1 MAKKPEDGK
10 QDDQILEKY
19 LQGDSAL
26 SRTYGAEGKAQVPT
40 HLDKVILSAAGEA
53 VRSKPQSKLAYSP
66 FARSWYV
73 PASMAAVLM
82 LCVGL
87 VFTIYKD
94 SGQTLLTAPKSEY
107 DIDVQTVPVE
117 TVKSIER
124 DRINTAGEKNRKYKD
139 EDDAI
144 PMDMIREAN
153 KAVPSSIELYE
164 AEEPEP
170 EESKL
175 EKRPTSKILLRE
187 KVMEMDADIQL
198 EMTDKNIPKKDTL
211 EQTLS
216 DTPYLPERQDD
227 LRRLESADVKK
238 QKKFDA
244 DVMNNKLGTM
254 GLKDNEEEAEIGAS
268 SASTLR
274 YRQAKESFAKG
285 KRTVEEESLDN
296 ITVEGLVSPAR
307 SSADEMMSA
316 EQWLKQINELWLS
329 GDHQA
334 AKEGLNQFLVAY
346 PDYPKE
352 KIKMILDA
360 DSGLIDYLR

>member
-1 MAKKPEDGK
+1 MAKKPEDHK

-26 SRTYGAEGKAQVPT
+26 SRAYGAEAKAQAPT
-40 HLDKVILSAAGEA
+40 HLDKAILSAGSEA

-94 SGQTLLTAPKSEY
+94 SGQTLLTAPKSEF
-107 DIDVQTVPVE
+107 DIDAQVAPVE
-117 TVKSIER
+117 SVKSIGR
-124 DRINTAGEKNRKYKD
+124 GRINAAGDKTGKYKY

-144 PMDMIREAN
+144 PMDVIQETN
-153 KAVPSSIELYE
+153 KPVPSSIEIYE
-164 AEEPEP
+164 AEEPE
-170 EESKL
+170 L
-175 EKRPTSKILLRE
+175 EKRPASKMLLRE
-187 KVMEMDADIQL
+187 KVMEMDADFQSEIS
-198 EMTDKNIPKKDTL
+198 DKNLQKKDTS

-216 DTPYLPERQDD
+216 DAPYSPERQDD
-227 LRRLESADVKK
+227 LRRLEAADVKK
-238 QKKFDA
+238 QKQIDA
-244 DVMNNKLGTM
+244 YE
-254 GLKDNEEEAEIGAS
+254 LKSKIGGRELKTYEEEAETGAS
-268 SASTLR
+268 SAPALR

-285 KRTVEEESLDN
+285 KEVPDEESLDSV
-296 ITVEGLVSPAR
+296 TVDGLVSPAR
-307 SSADEMMSA
+307 SSGDEMMSA

-334 AKEGLNQFLVAY
+334 AKESLDQFLVAY
-346 PDYPKE
+346 PDYPKG
-352 KIKMILDA
+352 KIEMILDPE
-360 DSGLIDYLR
+360 SGLTDYIR